1 MRIFRHGR
9 SVTAATALPPPTR
22 SPSMSLHDIF
32 IRMATIDDDD
42 TARVIAVAL
51 NADAE
56 IRRIA
61 GGGAGHWTALDIQ
74 RVARMLAE
82 HAGVSKISPRSA
94 AHNAI
99 AKAFE
104 DELPFT
110 QEERS

>member
-1 MRIFRHGR
+1 
-9 SVTAATALPPPTR
+9 
-22 SPSMSLHDIF
+22 MSLHDIF
-32 IRMATIDDDD
+32 IRLATLDDDD

-61 GGGAGHWTALDIQ
+61 GAGTGHWTALDVQ
-74 RVARMLAE
+74 RVARMLSE
-82 HAGVSKISPRSA
+82 HAGVSKIAPRA
-94 AHNAI
+94 AGHAAI